1 MELAGKVALV
11 TGGAVR
17 VGRAI
22 ALALAEGGA
31 SVAITYRTSAA
42 EADETA
48 AALTAVGVPALAVRC
63 DQREPADV
71 ESAVRQVE
79 ETLGPVA
86 VLVNNAAIF
95 ERTPFADA
103 SLEDW
108 DSHLEVNL
116 RGPWLFAKA
125 VAPGMLAAGQG
136 IILNMLDIAA
146 DQPYPAYLP
155 YSVSKAG
162 LAALTRGLAR
172 ALAPSVRVNGISPGA
187 VLWPE
192 EYPDDAKEAYLRQTP
207 LGRAGTPQDAAATV
221 RFLIEGSDFLTGV
234 IVPVDGGR
242 SLR

>member
-1 MELAGKVALV
+1 MKLAGRVALV
-11 TGGAVR
+11 TGGTVR

-22 ALALAEGGA
+22 AVSLAEGGA
-31 SVAITYRTSAA
+31 CVAITYRTSAA
-42 EADETA
+42 DANETA
-48 AALTAVGVPALAVRC
+48 ASLTALGVRALAVRC

-71 ESAVRQVE
+71 EAAVRQVE
-79 ETLGPVA
+79 QTLGPVA

-95 ERTPFADA
+95 ERTPFADVT
-103 SLEDW
+103 LEDW
-108 DSHLEVNL
+108 DAHLEINL

-125 VAPGMLAAGQG
+125 VAPAMLAAGEG
-136 IILNMLDIAA
+136 VILNMLDIAA
-146 DQPYPAYLP
+146 DRPYPAYLP

-172 ALAPSVRVNGISPGA
+172 ALAPSVRVNGIAPGA

-192 EYPDDAKEAYLRQTP
+192 EYSEEAKEAYVRQTP
-207 LGRAGTPQDAAATV
+207 LGRAGTPEDAAATA